1 MGFGNREYSEI
12 VEQFINSGK
21 SDIDRLQS
29 AIEEGN
35 AVKAAEAAHSLK
47 GASIIV
53 GLTEIYEIAR
63 GIEEKSRNDQLT
75 EAAAAVQNLKGKFAR
90 VCESIKQRDG
100 CNPAFQTGKS
110 DMKKILVVDN
120 HPAMLK
126 LMTHI
131 LENEGHQIFAAKDGL
146 TALNILETYIPDVV
160 FIDLVMPNI
169 SGDKLCQII
178 RSMPEMAAVYIVILS
193 AIAAEDEVDFV
204 KLGANACIAKGPMNK
219 MSAQVIGL
227 LDQLSLKAGDR
238 VAGEIKGLEYI
249 QERHITKELL
259 SFKRHLSIIL
269 DSMSE
274 GIVEITVDRKIIY
287 ANPAAVSLVG
297 IPETTLLASN
307 FTDVFDASHGRK
319 VHEVLNGASDPKPA
333 VVTDLPTRNGKQISL
348 KIQPVQDERLTY
360 IIIMD
365 DVTEKK
371 QAEKSLLRS
380 EEKYRNILESIK
392 EGYFE
397 VDVAGNLT
405 FFNDSLCAMS
415 GYSRDELMGMN
426 NRDYTTLETARK
438 MYQVFNRIYQTGA
451 PAELT
456 GYEIVGGDGKKRN
469 FEMSSSLMIDQAG
482 RSIGFRGLVRDVSDR
497 LKAHKEK
504 EMLQAQLRRTQKME
518 AIGTLA
524 GGISHD
530 FNNILQ
536 AISGYTQILLMD
548 KRKDDPDYGK
558 LTEIDKTVQRAGDLT
573 RRLLI
578 FGRKVES
585 ELRPVDLRQQIRH
598 ALKLIERTIPKMVDI
613 KLHLGEDAKII
624 NADPVQLE
632 QILMNLG
639 INARDAMPDGGN
651 LTFEI
656 KNVVLGAS
664 DTDTQLGCTPGEY
677 VRLIVSD
684 TGCGMEKEVIE
695 HIFEPF
701 FTTKGTEQGSGLG
714 LAMVYGIVKNH
725 GGFITCSSEPEQ
737 GATFE
742 IYFPA
747 LTSQEKAVGSDTEED
762 GELPGGSETILL
774 VDDDE
779 IILKLGV
786 EVLEKQ
792 GYTIIKAKNGE
803 EAIDIYSAKKDRID
817 LLILDLNMPG
827 MGGNKCLGELL
838 IIDPKVKVVIASGYS
853 DTKRVRETLES
864 GAAGFIRKPYQVA
877 DMLKKIRSVLDNR
890 IQA

>member
-1 MGFGNREYSEI
+1 
-12 VEQFINSGK
+12 
-21 SDIDRLQS
+21 
-29 AIEEGN
+29 
-35 AVKAAEAAHSLK
+35 
-47 GASIIV
+47 
-53 GLTEIYEIAR
+53 
-63 GIEEKSRNDQLT
+63 
-75 EAAAAVQNLKGKFAR
+75 
-90 VCESIKQRDG
+90 
-100 CNPAFQTGKS
+100 
-110 DMKKILVVDN
+110 MKKILVVDN
-120 HPAMLK
+120 HSAMLRF
-126 LMTHI
+126 MTHL
-131 LENEGHQIFAAKDGL
+131 LENEGHQVFEAKDGL
-146 TALNILETYIPDVV
+146 TALNILESFVPDVV

-169 SGDKLCQII
+169 SGDKLCQIV
-178 RSMPEMAAVYIVILS
+178 RGMPAMEEVCIVILS

-219 MSAQVIGL
+219 MSEQVLDL
-227 LDQLSLKAGDR
+227 LDQLGPKAGDSGS
-238 VAGEIKGLEYI
+238 GEIKGLEYV

-259 SFKRHLSIIL
+259 SYKRHLAVIL

-274 GIVEITVDRKIIY
+274 GIVEITVGRKIIY
-287 ANPAAVSLVG
+287 ANPAAVSLIG
-297 IPETTLLASN
+297 IPEDTLLASN
-307 FTDVFDASHGRK
+307 FTDIFDAPHDRK
-319 VHEVLNGASDPKPA
+319 VHEALNDVMDQTPT
-333 VVTDLPTRNGKQISL
+333 VVGDLPVRNGKQVSL

-360 IIIMD
+360 IIVID

-371 QAEKSLLRS
+371 QTEKSLLRS
-380 EEKYRNILESIK
+380 EEKYRIILESIK

-397 VDVAGNLT
+397 VDIAGNIT
-405 FFNDSLCAMS
+405 FFNDALCEMS
-415 GYSRDELMGMN
+415 GYSHDEFMGLN
-426 NRDYTTLETARK
+426 NRDYTTPETARK
-438 MYQVFNRIYQTGA
+438 MYQVFNRIYKTKE
-451 PAELT
+451 PAEIT
-456 GYEIVGGDGKKRN
+456 GYEIIGGDGKKRH
-469 FEMSSSLMIDQAG
+469 FEMSSSLMVDSAG
-482 RSIGFRGLVRDVSDR
+482 RAIGFRGLVRDVSDR

-504 EMLQAQLRRTQKME
+504 EILQAQLRQAQKME

-548 KRKDDPDYGK
+548 KSKNDPDYGK
-558 LTEIDKTVQRAGDLT
+558 LTEIEKTVQRAGDLT

-585 ELRPVDLRQQIRH
+585 ELRPVDLSQQIRQ

-613 KLHLGEDAKII
+613 ELHLGEDAKII

-639 INARDAMPDGGN
+639 INARDAMPDGGK

-656 KNVVLGAS
+656 ENVVLDKS

-677 VRLIVSD
+677 VRLTVSD
-684 TGCGMEKEVIE
+684 TGCGMDKEVIE

-725 GGFITCSSEPEQ
+725 GGFITCSSQPEQ
-737 GATFE
+737 GTTFD

-747 LTSQEKAVGSDTEED
+747 LATQEKAAGTDTKED
-762 GELPGGSETILL
+762 GTLPGGNETILL
-774 VDDDE
+774 VEDDE
-779 IILKLGV
+779 IILELGV
-786 EVLEKQ
+786 EILKKQ
-792 GYTIIKAKNGE
+792 GYTIIRAKNGE
-803 EAIDIYSAKKDRID
+803 EAIDIYNAESDRID

-827 MGGNKCLGELL
+827 MGGKKCLGELL
-838 IIDPKVKVVIASGYS
+838 TIDPKVKVVIASGYT
-853 DTKRVRETLES
+853 DTGQIRDSLES

-877 DMLKKIRSVLDNR
+877 DMLKKIRAVLDNR